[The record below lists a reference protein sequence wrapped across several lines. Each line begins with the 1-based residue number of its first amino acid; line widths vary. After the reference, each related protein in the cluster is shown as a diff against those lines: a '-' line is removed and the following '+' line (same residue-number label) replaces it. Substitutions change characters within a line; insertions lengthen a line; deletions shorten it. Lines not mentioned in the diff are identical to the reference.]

1 MSRLPT
7 ILLRTALALGG
18 LFVLGCIIFVM
29 PEVTEALVES
39 FPPSFYLPVLGAMY
53 LAALPFY
60 FVLYQTFK
68 LLYYIDVKKAF
79 SELSISALKKIKYA
93 SIVLA
98 VLYAAILPLFYMMAQ
113 LEDAPGILA
122 IGIVIAGSAIVIAIF
137 SAVLQMVLQS
147 AVEMKKENDLTV

>member
-18 LFVLGCIIFVM
+18 LFVLAFIIFVM
-29 PEVTEALVES
+29 PEVSEALVES
-39 FPPSFYLPVLGAMY
+39 FPPSFYIPVLAAMY

-98 VLYAAILPLFYMMAQ
+98 ILYTSILPLLYGMAR

-122 IGIVIAGSAIVIAIF
+122 IGIVIAGSAFVIATF

-147 AVEMKKENDLTV
+147 AVEMKEENDLTV

>member
-18 LFVLGCIIFVM
+18 LFVLAFIIFVM
-29 PEVTEALVES
+29 PEVSEALVES
-39 FPPSFYLPVLGAMY
+39 FPPSFYIPVLAAMY

-98 VLYAAILPLFYMMAQ
+98 VLYVAILPLLYMMAQ

-122 IGIVIAGSAIVIAIF
+122 IGIVITGSAIVIATF

-147 AVEMKKENDLTV
+147 AVEMKEENDLTV